1 MCLYVFRNSEN
12 NGVGSPEPGITGCCE
27 MPSVLGTGLKSS
39 GIVENIFNCELLVQS
54 LFILFLC
61 DECFACLYVY
71 PICVMCVP
79 WTEEGIRTLEPGL
92 RTVSQGSLALNHRAI
107 SSAP

>member
-1 MCLYVFRNSEN
+1 MCSGIQVTIEN

-27 MPSVLGTGLKSS
+27 MPSVLGTELKSS

-71 PICVMCVP
+71 PICVMCAEDRRGYQNIG
-79 WTEEGIRTLEPGL
+79 TGLKDCEPG
-92 RTVSQGSLALNHRAI
+92 SFGS
-107 SSAP
+107 